1 MNPNA
6 EHRKRMRQ
14 RVLKKGLEG
23 FEDYQ
28 LLELLLCYSIPRKD
42 TRPLAKELLAEFHG
56 LSGVLDAHPRELMG
70 QDGVGENTAVFLH
83 SLPETFKR
91 YESSKFERA
100 NKKINSTSL
109 AGDYIQGLC
118 KKETYEVF
126 YLVCLDA
133 QKRVIS
139 ADKIADGTLDQA
151 PVYTRNI
158 VEAALRNRAHSVI
171 LAHNHPGGT
180 ARPSRADVEVTG
192 RVKEALDTIGVT
204 VVDHII
210 SAGDRYVS
218 FVEED
223 LL

>member
-14 RVLKKGLEG
+14 QVLKKGLEG

-42 TRPLAKELLAEFHG
+42 TKPLAKRLLADFHG
-56 LSGVLDAHPRELMG
+56 FAGVLDANPQELMRLE
-70 QDGVGENTAVFLH
+70 GVGESTAVFLH
-83 SLPETFKR
+83 SLPEAFKR
-91 YESSKFERA
+91 YESSKFEVKK
-100 NKKINSTSL
+100 KKINSTSL
-109 AGDYIQGLC
+109 AGDYIRVLC

-126 YLVCLDA
+126 YLICLDA
-133 QKRVIS
+133 QKRVI
-139 ADKIADGTLDQA
+139 ATEKIAKGTLDQA

-192 RVKEALDTIGVT
+192 RLKDALGTIGVS